1 MKNLKKVLAMVLAF
15 ACTFSMFAGAKVFE
29 DVPAGSDY
37 SEAITMLSD
46 LRVIQGKDDGKYH
59 PEDTITRAEAC
70 AMIARL
76 MTGDP
81 NVSQYVGAQSFT
93 DVAKGSWKDSAIGY
107 CYINGIVIGVGNNK
121 FEPDRAITDAEFVTM
136 VVRAMGYETADM
148 KQNYPYSYMSNAQ
161 ATGLLD
167 GVTMVAS
174 TNALRGEDAQV
185 IYNAL
190 FTDYARGA
198 KLVNTT
204 HGTSVETYPTLAE
217 SIWGLDRAAVGTWD
231 KNNKDDEK
239 ATLTNCK
246 AHTWVIV
253 GADKT
258 KEGNIL
264 AYPIADDETDL
275 YKTDKN
281 DVDGKAKTG
290 YHTYSFKYAG
300 DVDSIKGYQV
310 ELWGEGKHGEPTWE
324 KAGEKVVYSEDWE
337 IKAIKTVK
345 GQKAY
350 DYNASMA
357 DKKDDNGEIVLGEET
372 LKLESVADNAKGLS
386 KENTTKT
393 NLTTYLTKDK
403 YNGEKIGDKK
413 NVEKALNVR
422 TGAQYKL
429 IDWDSDGDID
439 WVVVD
444 QASYFKVESVN
455 SKRLTVSAMEAD
467 EKLDSDKDDNKSV
480 TWKLDDLNDEKDYKV
495 KYEVPK
501 DLKEGDVIELTY
513 KVAYDK
519 GEKCEVITATATK
532 VEADT
537 AELDKVSTKDDLEL
551 TFDGEVSK
559 IAQNAAFGDV
569 IDPANPD
576 KYEKFDDEELGTEF
590 ALWKNRN
597 GFIVYSDYA
606 NESSNYMMVLD
617 TSNGKDKTG
626 DRKLAT
632 ADILLADNS
641 VKKDVKF
648 ASDLKIDGKNNDTTG
663 YDKDSRKWK
672 ESKVVGNVYKYWQ
685 DEDGKITKMESVF
698 SKDAKSYTD
707 YSYDE
712 SSDRLKNKEENGKTS
727 GYVASLEGADV
738 LFAVKQHSNEKK
750 SYIIKDEDGSLYV
763 DDADVMAVKQSD
775 IPDINNGDKNDTNT
789 AKLVE
794 STDSTTWLGEKHA
807 NKYIAEVGKDNK
819 ASAAILGVEN
829 FNKFNDAATT
839 VGLVTNV
846 SYDKNDVVSV
856 DVAYNGKVT
865 TLKSAEKV
873 DFDDIVKA
881 YNYNGKTGT
890 DKDLS
895 SPKDTLGNDLTNK
908 GLATYLKDNA
918 AYAEITTNADGKLTA
933 VTFMDQDGGN
943 KVVGHYY
950 EVSRRIITRVKND
963 NVAYGDANS
972 YFYNDKNLYSVG
984 SLDVTDT
991 DLDKDVKYYS
1001 INGRPEIN
1009 GKDSDDYKGVL
1020 LSVVN
1025 GFDGTPDIKA
1035 ESDSVLINSYINDKF
1050 DDADTYRVADLACKI
1065 DGKIVAAFAFDGTL
1079 GEAKKT
1085 VSNLGDQTM
1094 KAGES
1099 KTFDVTAPAGQTVTA
1114 VKDIKVNGDT
1124 VDGINATVDST
1135 TKIKIELNRA
1145 VAADKYTV
1153 SYTYT
1158 IDGENY
1164 NGSFILTVQAAAAL
1178 KVNTVKPM
1186 ADATTEA
1193 AGASVIS
1200 NKAVYFKLMDGKN
1213 PVSNLNNITF
1223 KDSNGYNVSGA
1234 KVEAGND
1241 GAYKV
1246 TGLVAGNYQIL
1257 VDNKKIGDL
1266 EVVGSAS
1273 VKLAGAATKS
1283 ITDATMLDTVNKE
1296 YSVDLTGVPANT
1308 KIVVAE
1314 NTIDQHTST
1323 TSATKDG
1330 ITVEVK
1336 DGKVTV
1342 KGTPTT
1348 NTTKDTFKVGY
1359 WDGAKAVEASVEV
1372 TPKQLTKTEI
1382 TLTAPQTMEAGNES
1396 VILTLNYKGQALTK
1410 AQAEALKFNGATIT
1424 GGSKTVNNVTV
1435 NENGTV
1441 TLAWTGPDTTQ
1452 ITQIDLQSNEGGT
1465 MVASTFT
1472 YDRLTIDQHA

>member
-46 LRVIQGKDDGKYH
+46 LGVIQGKDDGKYH

-81 NVSQYVGAQSFT
+81 KVSQYVGAQSFS
-93 DVAKGSWKDSAIGY
+93 DVQKGSWKDSAIGY

-148 KQNYPYSYMSNAQ
+148 KQNYPFSYMSNAQ
-161 ATGLLD
+161 AMGLLD
-167 GVTMVAS
+167 GAKMVAS

-190 FTDYARGA
+190 FADYARGA

-204 HGTSVETYPTLAE
+204 HGTSVESYPTLAE
-217 SIWGLDRAAVGTWD
+217 SVWGLQRAAVGTWD
-231 KNNKDDEK
+231 KDNKDDEK

-246 AHTWVIV
+246 AHTWVVV
-253 GADKT
+253 GADK
-258 KEGNIL
+258 KNEGNIL
-264 AYPIADDETDL
+264 AYPIKDDETDV
-275 YKTDKN
+275 YASEKN
-281 DVDGKAKTG
+281 KYVP
-290 YHTYSFKYAG
+290 YSFKYAG
-300 DVDSIKGYQV
+300 DASAIAGYQV

-324 KAGEKVVYSEDWE
+324 KGEGKFVYSDNWE

-357 DKKDDNGEIVLGEET
+357 DSKDDNGEIKLDETT
-372 LKLESVADNAKGLS
+372 LKLESVADNAKELS

-393 NLTTYLTKDK
+393 NLTTYLSKDE

-429 IDWDSDGDID
+429 VDWDSDGDID

-455 SKRLTVSAMEAD
+455 SKRLTVSAMKAD
-467 EKLDSDKDDNKSV
+467 SKLQSKAEDESK

-501 DLKEGDVIELTY
+501 DLEEGDVIELTY

-532 VEADT
+532 VEADN

-551 TFDGEVSK
+551 TFGGEVSK
-559 IAQNAAFGDV
+559 IAQNAAFGDI

-576 KYEKFDDEELGTEF
+576 KYADFDDEELGTEF

-606 NESSNYMMVLD
+606 TESSNYMMVLD

-626 DRKLAT
+626 DRKEAK

-648 ASDLKIDGKNNDTTG
+648 ATDLKIDGKNNGDTG
-663 YDKDSRKWK
+663 YDKDSRKWD
-672 ESKVVGNVYKYWQ
+672 ETKVVGNVYKYWQ
-685 DEDGKITKMESVF
+685 DEDGVITKMEPVF
-698 SKDAKSYTD
+698 SNEAKSDTE

-712 SSDRLKNKEENGKTS
+712 SSDRLKNKGKQS
-727 GYVASLEGADV
+727 GYAASLEGADV
-738 LFAVKQHSNEKK
+738 LFAVKQHSDTKQN
-750 SYIIKDEDGSLYV
+750 YIIKDEDGSLYV

-775 IPDINNGDKNDTNT
+775 IPDINNGDDNDTKT

-794 STDSTTWLGEKHA
+794 SNKDTWLG
-807 NKYIAEVGKDNK
+807 NSFDGKYIAEVGKDNK

-839 VGLVTNV
+839 VGLVTSV
-846 SYDKNDVVSV
+846 SYDKNDVVEIE
-856 DVAYNGKVT
+856 VAYKGEVT
-865 TLKSAEKV
+865 TVKSAEKV
-873 DFDDIVKA
+873 DFDDIVEA
-881 YNYNGKTGT
+881 Y
-890 DKDLS
+890 DQSAEKDLSLS
-895 SPKDTLGNDLTNK
+895 SPKDTVNNALFKNEKLSEF
-908 GLATYLKDNA
+908 LKKNG
-918 AYAEITTNADGKLTA
+918 AYAEITTDADGKLTA
-933 VTFMDQDGGN
+933 VTFMDKAEDN

-950 EVSRRIITRVKND
+950 EVSRRIITDVKD
-963 NVAYGDANS
+963 GNVAYGDAKS

-984 SLDVTDT
+984 YLDVTDT

-1035 ESDSVLINSYINDKF
+1035 ESDSVLVESFVNDKF
-1050 DDADTYRVADLACKI
+1050 DDADTYEIADLARKI
-1065 DGKIVAAFAFDGTL
+1065 DGDIVAAFAFEDSL
-1079 GEAKKT
+1079 GEVSAEANAKAIPSVSKLTFATPNAAAQTFSWTEIGGADVDKVTSSDDTIAT
-1085 VSNLGDQTM
+1085 VVRKGDE
-1094 KAGES
+1094 A
-1099 KTFDVTAPAGQTVTA
+1099 TVTPHKGGKVVIELFDGDTKVGQVEVVVEDAAIPTYETKVVKEGKDASNTATITVKSGIKTGTTNVAFDGKA
-1114 VKDIKVNGDT
+1114 VDFNTTTDAATTAQNLVKAINDTYLAYSATSAGDT
-1124 VDGINATVDST
+1124 VTIVST
-1135 TKIKIELNRA
+1135 KDAAFEVAFTGQADMFETTYKKEAAVYGVTELKLTSGADAAIEL
-1145 VAADKYTV
+1145 
-1153 SYTYT
+1153 
-1158 IDGENY
+1158 
-1164 NGSFILTVQAAAAL
+1164 
-1178 KVNTVKPM
+1178 
-1186 ADATTEA
+1186 
-1193 AGASVIS
+1193 
-1200 NKAVYFKLMDGKN
+1200 
-1213 PVSNLNNITF
+1213 
-1223 KDSNGYNVSGA
+1223 
-1234 KVEAGND
+1234 
-1241 GAYKV
+1241 
-1246 TGLVAGNYQIL
+1246 
-1257 VDNKKIGDL
+1257 
-1266 EVVGSAS
+1266 
-1273 VKLAGAATKS
+1273 
-1283 ITDATMLDTVNKE
+1283 
-1296 YSVDLTGVPANT
+1296 
-1308 KIVVAE
+1308 
-1314 NTIDQHTST
+1314 
-1323 TSATKDG
+1323 
-1330 ITVEVK
+1330 
-1336 DGKVTV
+1336 KVTV
-1342 KGTPTT
+1342 NGTEATVNLDGKKTAAEVATAIGAQKSNFT
-1348 NTTKDTFKVGY
+1348 NCDVAVSGDTVTFTAKD
-1359 WDGAKAVEASVEV
+1359 DS
-1372 TPKQLTKTEI
+1372 
-1382 TLTAPQTMEAGNES
+1382 
-1396 VILTLNYKGQALTK
+1396 TK
-1410 AQAEALKFNGATIT
+1410 AP
-1424 GGSKTVNNVTV
+1424 
-1435 NENGTV
+1435 TV
-1441 TLAWTGPDTTQ
+1441 T
-1452 ITQIDLQSNEGGT
+1452 IERN
-1465 MVASTFT
+1465 
-1472 YDRLTIDQHA
+1472 

>member
-46 LRVIQGKDDGKYH
+46 LGVIQGKDDGKYH

-81 NVSQYVGAQSFT
+81 KVSQYVGAQSFS
-93 DVAKGSWKDSAIGY
+93 DVQKGSWKDSAIGY
-107 CYINGIVIGVGNNK
+107 CYINGIVIGVGGNK

-136 VVRAMGYETADM
+136 AVRAMGYETADM
-148 KQNYPYSYMSNAQ
+148 KQNYPFSYMSNAQ
-161 ATGLLD
+161 AMGLLD

-190 FTDYARGA
+190 FADYARGA

-217 SIWGLDRAAVGTWD
+217 SVWGLDRAAVGTWD
-231 KNNKDDEK
+231 KDNKDDEK

-246 AHTWVIV
+246 AHTWVVV
-253 GADKT
+253 GADK
-258 KEGNIL
+258 KNEGNIL
-264 AYPIADDETDL
+264 AYPIKDEETDV
-275 YKTDKN
+275 YASEKN
-281 DVDGKAKTG
+281 KYVP
-290 YHTYSFKYAG
+290 YSFKYEG
-300 DVDSIKGYQV
+300 DIKAIKGYQV

-324 KAGEKVVYSEDWE
+324 KGEGKFVYSDNWT

-357 DKKDDNGEIVLGEET
+357 DSKDDNGEIKLDETT
-372 LKLESVADNAKGLS
+372 LKLESVADNAKELS

-393 NLTTYLTKDK
+393 NLTTYLSKDE

-429 IDWDSDGDID
+429 VDWDSDGDID

-467 EKLDSDKDDNKSV
+467 KKLDSDKDDKSV

-501 DLKEGDVIELTY
+501 DLEEGDVIELTY

-532 VEADT
+532 VEADN

-576 KYEKFDDEELGTEF
+576 TYEKFDDEELGTEF

-617 TSNGKDKTG
+617 TGDGSDKPG
-626 DRKLAT
+626 DRKEAK

-648 ASDLKIDGKNNDTTG
+648 ATDLKIDGKNNDTTG
-663 YDKDSRKWK
+663 YDKNSRKWK

-685 DEDGKITKMESVF
+685 DEDGVITKMESVF
-698 SKDAKSYTD
+698 SKDAKSD
-707 YSYDE
+707 VEYSYDE
-712 SSDRLKNKEENGKTS
+712 SSDRLKGAGKF
-727 GYVASLEGADV
+727 VASLEGADV
-738 LFAVKQHSNEKK
+738 LFAVKQHSNTKQN
-750 SYIIKDEDGSLYV
+750 YIIKDKDGSLYV

-775 IPDINNGDKNDTNT
+775 IPDINNGDDNDTKT
-789 AKLVE
+789 AKLVD
-794 STDSTTWLGEKHA
+794 TNNDTWLG
-807 NKYIAEVGKDNK
+807 NNFDDKYIAEVGKDNK

-839 VGLVTNV
+839 VGLVTSV
-846 SYDKNDVVSV
+846 SYDKNDVVEIE
-856 DVAYNGKVT
+856 VAYKGEVT
-865 TLKSAEKV
+865 TVKSAEKV
-873 DFDDIVKA
+873 DFDDIVEA
-881 YNYNGKTGT
+881 Y
-890 DKDLS
+890 DQSAEKDLSLS
-895 SPKDTLGNDLTNK
+895 SPKDK
-908 GLATYLKDNA
+908 VDNA
-918 AYAEITTNADGKLTA
+918 LFNNEKLSDFLKKNGAYAEITTDADGKLTA
-933 VTFMDQDGGN
+933 VTFMDKAEDN

-950 EVSRRIITRVKND
+950 EVSRRIITDVKD
-963 NVAYGDANS
+963 GNVAYGNAAS
-972 YFYNDKNLYSVG
+972 YFYDDENLYSVG
-984 SLDVTDT
+984 YLDVTDT
-991 DLDKDVKYYS
+991 DTDKDIKYYS

-1009 GKDSDDYKGVL
+1009 GKDSDDYKDVL

-1035 ESDSVLINSYINDKF
+1035 ESDSVLVESFVNDKF
-1050 DDADTYRVADLACKI
+1050 DDADTYEIADLARKI
-1065 DGKIVAAFAFDGTL
+1065 DGDIVAAFAFEDSL
-1079 GEAKKT
+1079 GEVSAEANAKAIPSVSKLTFATPNAAAQTFSWTEIGGADVDKVTSSDDTIAT
-1085 VSNLGDQTM
+1085 VARDGD
-1094 KAGES
+1094 KA
-1099 KTFDVTAPAGQTVTA
+1099 TVTPHKGGKVVIELFDGDTKVGQVEVVVEDAAIPTYETKVVKEGKDASNTATITVKSGIKTGTTNVAFDGKA
-1114 VKDIKVNGDT
+1114 VDFNTTTDAATTAQNLVKAINDTYLAYSATSAGDT
-1124 VDGINATVDST
+1124 VTIVSTKDAAFEVAFTGQADMFETTYKKEAAVYGVTELKLTSGVDAA
-1135 TKIKIELNRA
+1135 IEL
-1145 VAADKYTV
+1145 
-1153 SYTYT
+1153 
-1158 IDGENY
+1158 
-1164 NGSFILTVQAAAAL
+1164 
-1178 KVNTVKPM
+1178 
-1186 ADATTEA
+1186 
-1193 AGASVIS
+1193 
-1200 NKAVYFKLMDGKN
+1200 
-1213 PVSNLNNITF
+1213 
-1223 KDSNGYNVSGA
+1223 
-1234 KVEAGND
+1234 
-1241 GAYKV
+1241 
-1246 TGLVAGNYQIL
+1246 
-1257 VDNKKIGDL
+1257 
-1266 EVVGSAS
+1266 
-1273 VKLAGAATKS
+1273 
-1283 ITDATMLDTVNKE
+1283 
-1296 YSVDLTGVPANT
+1296 
-1308 KIVVAE
+1308 
-1314 NTIDQHTST
+1314 
-1323 TSATKDG
+1323 
-1330 ITVEVK
+1330 
-1336 DGKVTV
+1336 KVTV
-1342 KGTPTT
+1342 NGTSETYDLNGKKT
-1348 NTTKDTFKVGY
+1348 AKEIADAIV
-1359 WDGAKAVEASVEV
+1359 AKAGTFADCDVEAKDDTV
-1372 TPKQLTKTEI
+1372 TF
-1382 TLTAPQTMEAGNES
+1382 TAKDDS
-1396 VILTLNYKGQALTK
+1396 TK
-1410 AQAEALKFNGATIT
+1410 AP
-1424 GGSKTVNNVTV
+1424 
-1435 NENGTV
+1435 TV
-1441 TLAWTGPDTTQ
+1441 T
-1452 ITQIDLQSNEGGT
+1452 IERN
-1465 MVASTFT
+1465 
-1472 YDRLTIDQHA
+1472 